1 MLEATV
7 VLGAL
12 GAALLIGARVVARC
26 CGRWVIRGMRDSG
39 GLARLIGAVGAALL
53 LIALL
58 LRPYNPRTAAFPP
71 PPDAGWESSRM

>member
-12 GAALLIGARVVARC
+12 GATLLIGARVVAGC
-26 CGRWVIRGMRDSG
+26 CGRWVIRGMREPG
-39 GLARLIGAVGAALL
+39 GLARLVGAALL

-58 LRPYNPRTAAFPP
+58 FRLYNPRTAAFPP
-71 PPDAGWESSRM
+71 PPDAAGWESSRM